1 MGNIMKI
8 RLLAALMLFSIVGF
22 AQHDHETEFSED
34 DIMLN
39 ETLKK
44 MYPHLA
50 SDIDAE
56 EAKLEKFTA
65 DYIAQEFQNPSRAG
79 VDYIIPV
86 VFHILHEDGPENITN
101 TEVHDAMRIL
111 NEDFQ
116 MRNDD
121 LGDVVSRFKS
131 ITGEAKIEFRLA
143 RRDPQGNAT
152 NGIDRIRTSL
162 TNQGGENAKLN
173 VWPRNT
179 YLNVWLVKA
188 ITSGAAGYTFLP
200 SGANRRPT
208 KDGIILLYNYFSS
221 VRQGNYRRSRALTH
235 EIGHWLNLLHTW
247 GSGNTPAAS
256 TNCSDDDRV
265 GDTPLTIGWRSC
277 NANGT
282 SCGSFD
288 NVQNYMEYSY
298 CSNMFTQGQVSR
310 MRAALNSSTA
320 ERRDLVS
327 KANNIKAGVLDMELA
342 DFSSTKNYACVDE
355 PVLFKDQSLNGAVTW
370 KWEFEEGTPK
380 ISNAKNP
387 VVTYSRPGSFKVKL
401 TVKSADN
408 ITKTKLVDDYIMIN
422 NSVGS
427 FLPLL
432 EGFEGSTESI
442 AVNWVAE
449 NEDRDDVYWKVE
461 KGNSFAG
468 ENYLMLENIKNTYGQ
483 FESIVTAPVDLSN
496 VVKPKLEFYLA
507 HASKSSGT
515 FAGQTK
521 FKVYYSNDCGET
533 WKLKYSSLSTSVNNG
548 KIMDNSYL
556 PQAKTDWL
564 PISITNFTGA
574 DMVQNGLIKFEVEN
588 RGDNNFFLDNINI
601 TGNIADVPI
610 LEFPSNNLDS
620 VASSVYLDWKAVP
633 VIDKYE
639 YELSDKSDFSN
650 LVYSGSNV
658 YLGPSPKNSDTRFYA
673 ENLTPGTTYFWRV
686 RAVRGS
692 NTSNWSFEWKF
703 TVSST
708 GKGKVDINGGPFVG
722 LESLDNT
729 GEFLVAIYPNP
740 SNGLVNI
747 QLENANDDNVQVNVY
762 SIQGQKVWSKT
773 ETEYKARF
781 IMEEGV
787 LTAGIFVVNV
797 SVNGITKT
805 QKLLVQ

>member
-1 MGNIMKI
+1 
-8 RLLAALMLFSIVGF
+8 
-22 AQHDHETEFSED
+22 
-34 DIMLN
+34 
-39 ETLKK
+39 
-44 MYPHLA
+44 
-50 SDIDAE
+50 
-56 EAKLEKFTA
+56 
-65 DYIAQEFQNPSRAG
+65 
-79 VDYIIPV
+79 
-86 VFHILHEDGPENITN
+86 
-101 TEVHDAMRIL
+101 
-111 NEDFQ
+111 
-116 MRNDD
+116 
-121 LGDVVSRFKS
+121 
-131 ITGEAKIEFRLA
+131 
-143 RRDPQGNAT
+143 
-152 NGIDRIRTSL
+152 
-162 TNQGGENAKLN
+162 
-173 VWPRNT
+173 
-179 YLNVWLVKA
+179 
-188 ITSGAAGYTFLP
+188 
-200 SGANRRPT
+200 
-208 KDGIILLYNYFSS
+208 
-221 VRQGNYRRSRALTH
+221 
-235 EIGHWLNLLHTW
+235 
-247 GSGNTPAAS
+247 
-256 TNCSDDDRV
+256 
-265 GDTPLTIGWRSC
+265 
-277 NANGT
+277 
-282 SCGSFD
+282 
-288 NVQNYMEYSY
+288 
-298 CSNMFTQGQVSR
+298 MFTQGQVSR

-320 ERRDLVS
+320 ERRNLVS

-355 PVLFKDQSLNGAVTW
+355 SVLFTDQSLNGAVTW

-408 ITKTKLVDDYIMIN
+408 ITKTKLVDDYITIN

-432 EGFEGSTESI
+432 EGFEGNTESL

-449 NEDRDDVYWKVE
+449 NEDRDGVYWKVE

-483 FESIVTAPVDLSN
+483 FESIVSAPVDLSN
-496 VVKPKLEFYLA
+496 VVNPKLEFYLA

-533 WKLKYSSLSTSVNNG
+533 WKLKYSSVSTSINNG
-548 KIMDNSYL
+548 KIMNNSYF
-556 PQAKTDWL
+556 PQAKTDWS

-601 TGNIADVPI
+601 TGNIADVPV

-650 LVYSGSNV
+650 LIYSGSNV
-658 YLGPSPKNSDTRFYA
+658 YLGTSPKNSDTRFYA

-708 GKGKVDINGGPFVG
+708 GKGKVDVNGGPFVG

-773 ETEYKARF
+773 ETEYNARF
-781 IMEEGV
+781 IIEEGV

>member
-1 MGNIMKI
+1 MKI
-8 RLLAALMLFSIVGF
+8 RLLAALILLNLVGF

-65 DYIAQEFQNPSRAG
+65 DYIAQELQSPSRAG

-449 NEDRDDVYWKVE
+449 NEDMDDVYWKVE
-461 KGNSFAG
+461 KGSSFAG

-483 FESIVTAPVDLSN
+483 FESIITAPVDLSN
-496 VVKPKLEFYLA
+496 VVKPKLGFYLA

-781 IMEEGV
+781 IMEDGV
-787 LTAGIFVVNV
+787 LTSGIFVVNV